1 MKWTHVSNPFETLNG
16 TRGIADLCIVVAIVC
31 TRRSR
36 SCWPV
41 DFWIEWEKECWHSDR
56 FQVVWFSRAWSRF
69 WLAAVWLSDLSVSD
83 PGVIHQGETNS
94 KELEQLGK
102 RDTNTHTNA
111 AVTGLIMQWW
121 TCIIYTNS
129 STLCTYHRVP
139 FAGLFMSEN
148 GLSRARELVWRGST
162 FPIKPKLVR
171 LVFLFFI
178 CYFYFF
184 VVLFKRQIHVRT
196 TNHFIRLC
204 LSRLAHIN
212 ACAALKPVEHFGGQ
226 HFD

>member
-1 MKWTHVSNPFETLNG
+1 MIFELNG
-16 TRGIADLCIVVAIVC
+16 R
-31 TRRSR
+31 
-36 SCWPV
+36 
-41 DFWIEWEKECWHSDR
+41 KECWHSDR

-102 RDTNTHTNA
+102 RDTNTHTHTNA

-121 TCIIYTNS
+121 TSIIYTNS

-171 LVFLFFI
+171 LVFLFVIFI
-178 CYFYFF
+178 YIF
-184 VVLFKRQIHVRT
+184 L
-196 TNHFIRLC
+196 
-204 LSRLAHIN
+204 LSYSNVKFMSERRIILSDSVSLVWRIQTH
-212 ACAALKPVEHFGGQ
+212 ALH
-226 HFD
+226 

>member
-36 SCWPV
+36 SCLPV
-41 DFWIEWEKECWHSDR
+41 DFWIEWEKR
-56 FQVVWFSRAWSRF
+56 MLTQWSLSSCLVLTSVIKV
-69 WLAAVWLSDLSVSD
+69 LAGCRLTVRLVSFG
-83 PGVIHQGETNS
+83 PGLIHQGETNS

-102 RDTNTHTNA
+102 RDTNTHTHTNA

-121 TCIIYTNS
+121 TSIIYTNS

-171 LVFLFFI
+171 LVFIFI
-178 CYFYFF
+178 F
-184 VVLFKRQIHVRT
+184 L
-196 TNHFIRLC
+196 
-204 LSRLAHIN
+204 LSYSNVKFMSERRIILSDSVSLVWRI
-212 ACAALKPVEHFGGQ
+212 
-226 HFD
+226 

>member
-1 MKWTHVSNPFETLNG
+1 MLTQWSLSSCLVLTSVIKVLAGCRLAVRLVSFG
-16 TRGIADLCIVVAIVC
+16 
-31 TRRSR
+31 
-36 SCWPV
+36 
-41 DFWIEWEKECWHSDR
+41 
-56 FQVVWFSRAWSRF
+56 
-69 WLAAVWLSDLSVSD
+69 

-102 RDTNTHTNA
+102 RDTNTHTHKCCSDRLYYGMVDLHYLHKLFD
-111 AVTGLIMQWW
+111 AVHISPCPVCRALYVWEWFVPRTW
-121 TCIIYTNS
+121 TSLTRLNFSNKTKS
-129 STLCTYHRVP
+129 SSGW
-139 FAGLFMSEN
+139 F
-148 GLSRARELVWRGST
+148 
-162 FPIKPKLVR
+162 
-171 LVFLFFI
+171 FFI
-178 CYFYFF
+178 FYFYFF

>member
-36 SCWPV
+36 SCLPV
-41 DFWIEWEKECWHSDR
+41 DFWIEWEKR
-56 FQVVWFSRAWSRF
+56 MLTQWSLSSCLVLTSVIKV
-69 WLAAVWLSDLSVSD
+69 LAGCRLAVRLVSFG

-102 RDTNTHTNA
+102 RDTNTHTHTNA

-171 LVFLFFI
+171 LVFLFVIFI
-178 CYFYFF
+178 YIF
-184 VVLFKRQIHVRT
+184 L
-196 TNHFIRLC
+196 
-204 LSRLAHIN
+204 LSYSNVKFMSERRIILSDSVSLVWRI
-212 ACAALKPVEHFGGQ
+212 
-226 HFD
+226 

>member
-36 SCWPV
+36 SCLPV
-41 DFWIEWEKECWHSDR
+41 DFWIEWEKR
-56 FQVVWFSRAWSRF
+56 MLTQWSLSSCLVLTSVIKV
-69 WLAAVWLSDLSVSD
+69 LAGCRLA
-83 PGVIHQGETNS
+83 
-94 KELEQLGK
+94 
-102 RDTNTHTNA
+102 
-111 AVTGLIMQWW
+111 
-121 TCIIYTNS
+121 
-129 STLCTYHRVP
+129 
-139 FAGLFMSEN
+139 
-148 GLSRARELVWRGST
+148 
-162 FPIKPKLVR
+162 VR
-171 LVFLFFI
+171 LVSFGPGGNTSRGNKLQGTGTIRQKRHKHTHKCCSDRLDYAMVDLHYLHKLFDAVHISPCPVCRALYVWEWFVPRAWTSLTRLNFSNKTKARPAGF
-178 CYFYFF
+178 YFYFF